1 MACRNCAT
9 SCWTRGCTGGCT
21 PTGCAPH
28 ACQRSCMGTCN
39 AACRNDCS
47 SCEGTCQ
54 GTCTN
59 TCQGTCANTCTGNC
73 TNTCTGDCTNTCTGS
88 CTGTCTNT
96 CTTLCNT
103 GCTNSTATSLVAK
116 LSLTEFIEAANMTDV
131 QSLLLQ
137 EAARRPNVSLTS
149 LTFTAGNKATAATMT
164 TLLNNLKA
172 VGQTS
177 NYVATAGS
185 VISKALG
192 QDVISKALAAY
203 NTEVKIS

>member
-1 MACRNCAT
+1 MACGNCT
-9 SCWTRGCTGGCT
+9 GICWTRGCTGSCT

-28 ACQRSCMGTCN
+28 ACQKSCMGTCN

-47 SCEGTCQ
+47 SAC
-54 GTCTN
+54 N
-59 TCQGTCANTCTGNC
+59 GNC
-73 TNTCTGDCTNTCTGS
+73 TAKCNGSCTGDCTNTCTGSCTNTCTES

-116 LSLTEFIEAANMTDV
+116 LSLTEFIEAANMTDI

-177 NYVATAGS
+177 NYVATAGA

>member
-1 MACRNCAT
+1 
-9 SCWTRGCTGGCT
+9 
-21 PTGCAPH
+21 
-28 ACQRSCMGTCN
+28 
-39 AACRNDCS
+39 
-47 SCEGTCQ
+47 
-54 GTCTN
+54 
-59 TCQGTCANTCTGNC
+59 
-73 TNTCTGDCTNTCTGS
+73 
-88 CTGTCTNT
+88 
-96 CTTLCNT
+96 
-103 GCTNSTATSLVAK
+103 
-116 LSLTEFIEAANMTDV
+116 MTDI

-177 NYVATAGS
+177 NYVATAGA

-192 QDVISKALAAY
+192 QDIISKALAAY

>member
-9 SCWTRGCTGGCT
+9 SCWTRGCTGSCT
-21 PTGCAPH
+21 PSGCSPH
-28 ACQRSCMGTCN
+28 ACQRSCQGGCN
-39 AACRNDCS
+39 AVCKNDCTGCS
-47 SCEGTCQ
+47 GSCTAECNG
-54 GTCTN
+54 N
-59 TCQGTCANTCTGNC
+59 CTGNC

-149 LTFTAGNKATAATMT
+149 LTFTSGNKATAATMT

-177 NYVATAGS
+177 NYVATAGA